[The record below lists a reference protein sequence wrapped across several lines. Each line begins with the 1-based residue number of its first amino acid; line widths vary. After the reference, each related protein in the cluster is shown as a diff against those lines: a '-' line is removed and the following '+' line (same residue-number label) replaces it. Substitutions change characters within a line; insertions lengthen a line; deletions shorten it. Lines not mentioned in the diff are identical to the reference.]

1 MENKDKL
8 LDHDYDGIQELDNSL
23 PPWWLN
29 LFYITILWGIAY
41 FTYYH
46 ILEIGDLQIDEY
58 NKEMGYVTA
67 SADEGFSLLEGYRTP
82 YSKTPANYKK
92 PASAG
97 SEQSLKP
104 LLEESMEVIA
114 EEVNYELVT
123 DAGRLQNGAT
133 VYITNCLACHG
144 ANGEG
149 GIGPNMTDSYWI
161 NGDGGLN
168 KIVKVIQD
176 GVPVKGMIAWK
187 PLLSEKDVLDVASHI
202 YYLKGTNPANAKEPQ
217 GTNYGD

>member
-41 FTYYH
+41 FSYYH
-46 ILEIGDLQIDEY
+46 ILEIGDLQIEEY

-67 SADEGFSLLEGYRTP
+67 SADKGFSLLEGYSTP
-82 YSKTPANYKK
+82 YSKDPANYKS
-92 PASAG
+92 PTSGNLEETTASV
-97 SEQSLKP
+97 
-104 LLEESMEVIA
+104 EESMEVEAVEI
-114 EEVNYELVT
+114 NYEVVT
-123 DAGRLQNGAT
+123 DAGRLLNGST
-133 VYITNCLACHG
+133 VYTTNCLACHG

-149 GIGPNMTDSYWI
+149 GIGPNLTDTYWI
-161 NGDGGLN
+161 NGDGGFN
-168 KIVKVIQD
+168 KIVKVVQD

-187 PLLSEKDVLDVASHI
+187 PLLKENDLLDVSSHI
-202 YYLKGTNPANAKEPQ
+202 YNLIGTNPANAKEPQ